1 MRFHT
6 ILKLGPNREVTKEG
20 FTVFRNVS
28 ISRVGEQV
36 YGPNEGTGIEP
47 GPDGLIHITRT
58 PDEVF
63 RQEALDSCNGK
74 SLVID
79 HPDDDVTPE
88 NWRTLSNGFM
98 VNARRGTGDQ
108 RDECVADVFVTTPEA
123 IAELDSG
130 MREVSL
136 GYDADYFE
144 TGPGR
149 GDQRNYYINHL
160 ALVEAGR
167 CGSRCAFK
175 DHAINPKENIMSKIW
190 DRLQAAIASKDEA
203 AITRAVLDARAKDED
218 EEEEAKK
225 KKAAEDKAKDEAA
238 EERFKKVEDSI
249 AKISDSVSKLAK
261 DKAKDDEEEAERKKK
276 EAEAKDKAKDE
287 AEGKELE
294 EEKPESSKAKDSAS
308 LEDSFSAVKAQAEI
322 VAPGVQIPT
331 FDAAADP
338 KKTFRDCI
346 CGLRRKAL
354 QQATND
360 QDTAAMIETVRGRAL
375 DSAAIG
381 VLTCGETRTLF
392 NGVYALKKQANNA
405 AAVSGSGSAARTAD
419 APLTPM
425 QRFKAASAAARNGI
439 AKK

>member
-1 MRFHT
+1 MKFQT

-28 ISRVGEQV
+28 ISRIGEQV
-36 YGPNEGTGIEP
+36 YGPDEGTGIEP

-58 PDEVF
+58 PEEVF

-74 SLVID
+74 SLVIE
-79 HPDDDVTPE
+79 HPDDDVTPA

-98 VNARRGTGDQ
+98 VNARRGTGEQ
-108 RDECVADVFVTTPEA
+108 RDECVADIFVTTPEA
-123 IAELDSG
+123 ITEIDSG

-136 GYDADYFE
+136 GYDADYFQ

-167 CGSRCAFK
+167 CGSRCAFR
-175 DHAINPKENIMSKIW
+175 DNAINPKENIMSKIW

-218 EEEEAKK
+218 EEEAEKK
-225 KKAAEDKAKDEAA
+225 KKAAEDKARDE
-238 EERFKKVEDSI
+238 ENEKFKKETKDSI
-249 AKISDSVSKLAK
+249 AKIAATLDKLAK
-261 DKAKDDEEEAERKKK
+261 DKAKDEEEEEERKKK

-287 AEGKELE
+287 EESAEVEDE
-294 EEKPESSKAKDSAS
+294 APEASKAKDSAP
-308 LEDSFSAVKAQAEI
+308 LEDAFNTVKMAAEI
-322 VAPGVQIPT
+322 IAPGVQIPT
-331 FDAAADP
+331 FDRAASP
-338 KKTFRDCI
+338 KATFRDCI

-354 QQATND
+354 TQGLQDGAT
-360 QDTAAMIETVRGRAL
+360 AGIIEQVRGRVIDAAGIAAL
-375 DSAAIG
+375 N
-381 VLTCGETRTLF
+381 CGQTRALF
-392 NGVYALKKQANNA
+392 NGVYALKKQSNNA
-405 AAVSGSGSAARTAD
+405 AVAAGSGATARTGD

-425 QRFKAASAAARNGI
+425 DRFKAASASRHS